1 MSSLHKQ
8 AMEAVLKAAEMDVLG
23 TLEEQGIKDRYSEEG
38 DQAAMDVA
46 ILHGYR
52 VFMRICEANGVQA
65 DADLF
70 AEMAAELADDIANDR
85 SGGDDQ

>member
-1 MSSLHKQ
+1 MSTLHKQ
-8 AMEAVLKAAEMDVLG
+8 AMDAVLKAAEIDVLG

-38 DQAAMDVA
+38 DQAAYDVA

-52 VFMRICEANGVQA
+52 VFMRICEANGLAA

-85 SGGDDQ
+85 GDAD

>member
-8 AMEAVLKAAEMDVLG
+8 AMEAVLKAAEIDVLG
-23 TLEEQGIKDRYSEEG
+23 TLEEQGIKDRYSEDG
-38 DQAAMDVA
+38 DQVALDVA

-52 VFMRICEANGVQA
+52 VFTRICEANGLTV

-70 AEMAAELADDIANDR
+70 AEMAADLAEDIAQDP
-85 SGGDDQ
+85 GDSE

>member
-1 MSSLHKQ
+1 MSTLHKQ

-38 DQAAMDVA
+38 DQAALDVA

-52 VFMRICEANGVQA
+52 VFMRICEANGLQA
-65 DADLF
+65 DAELF
-70 AEMAAELADDIANDR
+70 AEMAGELADDIANDR
-85 SGGDDQ
+85 GDAD